1 MANQPFHIG
10 LCMAGAVSAGA
21 YTAGVMDYLIE
32 ALAEWE
38 KRRGE
43 PGVPSHQVVIS
54 VIGGASAG
62 GMTGIITAAA
72 INQAYQPISVPH
84 PNKVLDEKANNP
96 FYHSWVD
103 LLGDDMFSRMLDK
116 SDIELQKKV
125 ESLLN
130 GNFIDAIAARAI
142 RNHDADWI
150 PTPPYFAKTLK
161 LFTTLTNLEGI
172 PYKIGF
178 NSEVMQ
184 SQYNMSVHNDYAC
197 FNVNAESYQQ
207 DGWMPLSFKT
217 NTNTTI
223 ARDAAMATGAFPI
236 GLKSRLLQR
245 SKEVI
250 MQNAWLN
257 LTNQITEQ
265 NNADAYTTQNIDGGL
280 INNEPFEK
288 VKQLLNEITGE
299 YDDLAQNSFDH
310 FKSTVLMIDPFPSEL
325 PSSFKANQQLFTT
338 IGYTLNAITQQMRAK
353 PTPLINA
360 LASDK
365 AGQFLI
371 APTRPMM
378 DEKNIG
384 KKIEGSK
391 AIACGAFDG
400 FSGFMQKEFRVHDY
414 FLGRYNCE
422 MFLRNY
428 FTVPADSL
436 KNNPIFSEG
445 YEGVDI
451 TSFKS
456 FQSNSYQ
463 IIPIFKPYQIG
474 YYPMPIF
481 NSGTQWP
488 TVKSTMIHAYEPAI
502 KKRVEALLMYA
513 LPLSGFW
520 KMVLMIASR
529 LFLNKQV
536 TQKITG
542 MIKDALLK
550 HRLMEP
556 DKMH

>member
-1 MANQPFHIG
+1 MADQTFHIG

-43 PGVPSHQVVIS
+43 PGVPTHRVVIS

-72 INQAYQPISVPH
+72 VNQQYQSATIPLSGQ
-84 PNKVLDEKANNP
+84 LLADKADNP

-103 LLGDDMFSRMLDK
+103 LLGNDMFSMMLDK
-116 SDIELQKKV
+116 TDIEQTKKV
-125 ESLLN
+125 ASLMN
-130 GNFIDAIAARAI
+130 GNFIDTIASRAI
-142 RNHDADWI
+142 SSNTDAWI
-150 PTPPYFAKTLK
+150 PTPPFFAKTLK
-161 LFTTLTNLEGI
+161 VFTTLTNLEGI

-178 NSEVMQ
+178 NSEVLQ

-197 FNVNAESYQQ
+197 FNLNADTYQQ
-207 DGWMPLSFKT
+207 DGWMPLNFKNNI
-217 NTNTTI
+217 NTAI

-236 GLKSRLLQR
+236 GLKSRLLSR
-245 SKEVI
+245 SKKVI
-250 MQNAWLN
+250 MENPWLN
-257 LTNQITEQ
+257 QTNQQTTGDEEDI
-265 NNADAYTTQNIDGGL
+265 YTTQNIDGGL

-299 YDDLAQNSFDH
+299 LDEVAQHSFNQ

-325 PSSFKANQQLFTT
+325 PSSFTTNQQLFVTM
-338 IGYTLNAITQQMRAK
+338 GYTLNAITQQMRAK
-353 PTPLINA
+353 PVPLINA
-360 LASDK
+360 LAADK

-371 APTRPMM
+371 APTRPII
-378 DEKNIG
+378 DATNSG

-400 FSGFMQKEFRVHDY
+400 FSGFMQKEFRIHDY

-428 FTVPADSL
+428 FTIPAESVQVH
-436 KNNPIFSEG
+436 PIFSKG
-445 YEGVDI
+445 YEGVD
-451 TSFKS
+451 TASFKS
-456 FQSNSYQ
+456 FHSNAYQ
-463 IIPIFKPYQIG
+463 IIPVFKPYQIG

-481 NSGTQWP
+481 KSGTHWP
-488 TVKSTMIHAYEPAI
+488 TIETNLIDRFEPAI
-502 KKRVEALLMYA
+502 KKRVEALLLYA
-513 LPLSGFW
+513 FPLGGFW
-520 KMVLMIASR
+520 RIVLLIASR

-536 TQKITG
+536 TQ
-542 MIKDALLK
+542 
-550 HRLMEP
+550 
-556 DKMH
+556 